1 MNLIIS
7 DYNNKE
13 INLSYNEKI
22 ILEIIN
28 KENFLLDSDRLQFN
42 QLVIYNEFNSLVRK
56 ILDLMKETLIIEQNF
71 PKIQNLM
78 TLSKLLNEMK
88 DNKFKKY
95 LFNNKLKNN

>member
-1 MNLIIS
+1 M
-7 DYNNKE
+7 
-13 INLSYNEKI
+13 
-22 ILEIIN
+22 
-28 KENFLLDSDRLQFN
+28 LDSDRLQFN

-95 LFNNKLKNN
+95 LFNNKLKK